1 MEPPAVNPSQRAI
14 RVLDVFIAQGR
25 RQRVL
30 AVITVSASELSELS
44 DFWYFDPAS
53 SSIWSLANIAH
64 VSQSIPA
71 SVVIQLVQVS
81 GTGTLVAGLEL
92 HMVPIGWQP

>member
-1 MEPPAVNPSQRAI
+1 MNPGQRVVRI
-14 RVLDVFIAQGR
+14 LDVFIAQGR
-25 RQRVL
+25 RPRVL
-30 AVITVSASELSELS
+30 VVITASASELSELE

-53 SSIWSLANIAH
+53 RSIWSLANIAH

-81 GTGTLVAGLEL
+81 GIGTLVAGLEL